1 MPKCSVNIPEL
12 ANPTSSYQ
20 SMNESAQLELVL
32 FIFFIFLDKGTEAS
46 GRFAIPMTSPDIAD
60 MLEKSKELD
69 RLRKEQEDVLLEIN
83 KMHKKLQ
90 ATPETVE
97 KPGDNSLSKL
107 KMLYTQAK
115 ELSESEM
122 SISNQLLSQ
131 LDAIAPA
138 GGAGQ
143 QRRRLEGNE
152 QKKKRMKGDPD
163 IPRLTPSM
171 RNQQEFFANL
181 KGEQVAAR
189 VAQEDGEKDEWVIVK
204 VIHYDKESKEFEV
217 LDEEPGD
224 DEEGGCQRKY
234 KLPWSHIIPFPK
246 ISDLAT
252 TPEFP
257 PGKQVL
263 AVYPGTTALYK
274 ATVVNA
280 RKNIISIEELIGF
293 RLTFACDGPN
303 GISISRGRPTTTHWS
318 LMMTKKMGLY
328 LNAWSPLT
336 GLSLFQM
343 DITNEI

>member
-1 MPKCSVNIPEL
+1 
-12 ANPTSSYQ
+12 
-20 SMNESAQLELVL
+20 
-32 FIFFIFLDKGTEAS
+32 
-46 GRFAIPMTSPDIAD
+46 MTSPDIAD

-143 QRRRLEGNE
+143 QRRR
-152 QKKKRMKGDPD
+152 
-163 IPRLTPSM
+163 
-171 RNQQEFFANL
+171 
-181 KGEQVAAR
+181 
-189 VAQEDGEKDEWVIVK
+189 
-204 VIHYDKESKEFEV
+204 
-217 LDEEPGD
+217 
-224 DEEGGCQRKY
+224 KY

-280 RKNIISIEELIGF
+280 RKVSVSSFLLSQFVWIFFIDPIQNIISIEELIGF

>member
-1 MPKCSVNIPEL
+1 M
-12 ANPTSSYQ
+12 A
-20 SMNESAQLELVL
+20 
-32 FIFFIFLDKGTEAS
+32 
-46 GRFAIPMTSPDIAD
+46 SPDITE

-69 RLRKEQEDVLLEIN
+69 RLRKEQEEVLLEIN

-90 ATPETVE
+90 NTPEAVE

-122 SISNQLLSQ
+122 SISNQLLGQ
-131 LDAIAPA
+131 LDAMIPA

-143 QRRRLEGNE
+143 QRRRIEGNE

-163 IPRLTPSM
+163 IPRLSPSM
-171 RNQQEFFANL
+171 RNQQEFFASL

-204 VIHYDKESKEFEV
+204 VTHYDKESKEFEV

-224 DEEGGCQRKY
+224 DEEGGGQRKY

-246 ISDLAT
+246 MSDLAT
-252 TPEFP
+252 APEFP

-274 ATVVNA
+274 ATVVQA
-280 RKNIISIEELIGF
+280 RKRKSDDYTLEFDDDEE
-293 RLTFACDGPN
+293 DG
-303 GISISRGRPTTTHWS
+303 S
-318 LMMTKKMGLY
+318 LPQRMVPCNQVVALPDGHR
-328 LNAWSPLT
+328 
-336 GLSLFQM
+336 Q
-343 DITNEI
+343 